1 MKDSSSRLSASGDA
15 PRVARVLTPFR
26 EFTHTEV
33 SGGIFLFIAAVVAL
47 LWANS
52 PWGDHY
58 FDLWHTYL
66 TIDLGFYSLS
76 MTSVH
81 WINDGLMVIFFFV
94 VGLEIKREF
103 LVGELSTLRQAAL
116 PIAAAAGGA
125 IVPALIYV
133 TLNAGTDGIRG
144 WGVPM
149 ATDIAFALG
158 VLAVLGSRVPTG
170 LKVFLTA
177 LAIADDIIAVLVIAI
192 FYTADLDVLPLAAA
206 AAIVAA
212 LLVANRLG
220 VRRPLV
226 YAIFG
231 IFLWFAF
238 IESGVHA
245 TVAGVLLAVTIPAR
259 TRIDADEFVQK
270 SRESID
276 NFEAAS
282 AGGANVLTN
291 PVHQSALH
299 DLESS
304 VEAVQSPMQSLEH
317 ALHPWVA
324 FLIVPV
330 FALANAGVALGDNF
344 GDAVTDNV
352 GLGII
357 LGLILGKQIGI
368 MLLAF
373 VMVRSGYT
381 SLPLGVSW
389 RQIYGASCLA
399 GIGFTMSLF
408 VADLAFIDVHLLNTA
423 KVGILTAS
431 VIAGVIGYTML
442 RLTAPARI
450 DVDDIGPV
458 NVH

>member
-1 MKDSSSRLSASGDA
+1 M
-15 PRVARVLTPFR
+15 ARALTPFR
-26 EFTHTEV
+26 EFTKTEV

-52 PWGDHY
+52 PWGDSY
-58 FDLWHTYL
+58 FDLWHARL
-66 TIDLGFYSLS
+66 EIDLNVYSLE
-76 MTSVH
+76 MTLVH

-103 LVGELSTLRQAAL
+103 LVGELSSLRQASL

-133 TLNAGTDGIRG
+133 SLNAGTEGIRG

-158 VLAVLGSRVPTG
+158 VLALLGSRAPTG

-177 LAIADDIIAVLVIAI
+177 LAIADDIIAVLVIAV
-192 FYTADLDVLPLAAA
+192 FYTADLSVMALGVAGIIVMCLVL
-206 AAIVAA
+206 
-212 LLVANRLG
+212 ANRLG

-231 IFLWFAF
+231 IALWFAF

-259 TRIDADEFVQK
+259 TRIDADEFLIK
-270 SRESID
+270 SQASLDAFRAS
-276 NFEAAS
+276 S
-282 AGGANVLTN
+282 AGGASVLTN
-291 PVHQSALH
+291 PEHQSAVY

-324 FLIVPV
+324 FVIVPI
-330 FALANAGVALGDNF
+330 FAFANAGVAFGDSF
-344 GDAVTDNV
+344 GDAVTHRI

-357 LGLILGKQIGI
+357 IGLIVGKQVGI
-368 MLLAF
+368 MLLTF
-373 VMVRSGYT
+373 LMVRSGYT
-381 SLPLGVSW
+381 TLPHNVGW
-389 RQIYGASCLA
+389 TQIYGASCLA

-408 VADLAFIDVHLLNTA
+408 IADLAFLDSERLDIA

-431 VIAGVIGYTML
+431 VIAGIIGFAIL
-442 RLTAPARI
+442 RMASNI
-450 DVDDIGPV
+450 NDDDGLGAE
-458 NVH
+458 